1 MLMCASCRDEKKS
14 SDRAQTGTSFNRKS
28 DERIPAIE
36 QEMSNMPQKLS
47 GAGWKTMLWG
57 NDLARSIMALDDRG
71 ERIRLMNRYLDSMSE
86 LEPSLTVKNCYTL
99 AFRNY
104 EELIGTCTI
113 FEGEPEIAERI
124 LGIMRDCIRLHRQE
138 VKKWADAI
146 ENEPNRRNRV
156 PLKNIYRGLSSDFLM
171 FTNHIERTYFPW
183 MKSHGLP
190 MERHEHWRRKINAAY
205 GLEATD
211 GEIRRSAGI
220 TGRCD
225 ADNVPVGNVERKIVK
240 LPMKAEDQAN
250 VVAECCE
257 NVSKQLTVSSRK
269 EEVLSALIEYFHKIK
284 FDEQSYFS
292 RDAAI
297 SDYYQIVSAVADGL
311 LSKVEMPDAIWRF
324 KLDAIDRINK
334 EILRCEREPKGGIY
348 TVEQLGVGMFMTQR
362 QYLMSLKA
370 KRFDFIRRGFEYGRF
385 ALYFKS
391 LPSAD
396 KDEWMSRLE
405 KVAKRKVVIW
415 DPDNQLMEMPV
426 YVPEDNLDNEGET
439 KVESGFVEQIG
450 NEKIIFHR
458 TKGHLRNGN
467 AVK

>member
-1 MLMCASCRDEKKS
+1 MK
-14 SDRAQTGTSFNRKS
+14 RAFVTLSLVLGNVFVG
-28 DERIPAIE
+28 
-36 QEMSNMPQKLS
+36 MS
-47 GAGWKTMLWG
+47 
-57 NDLARSIMALDDRG
+57 
-71 ERIRLMNRYLDSMSE
+71 
-86 LEPSLTVKNCYTL
+86 
-99 AFRNY
+99 
-104 EELIGTCTI
+104 
-113 FEGEPEIAERI
+113 
-124 LGIMRDCIRLHRQE
+124 
-138 VKKWADAI
+138 
-146 ENEPNRRNRV
+146 
-156 PLKNIYRGLSSDFLM
+156 
-171 FTNHIERTYFPW
+171 
-183 MKSHGLP
+183 
-190 MERHEHWRRKINAAY
+190 
-205 GLEATD
+205 
-211 GEIRRSAGI
+211 
-220 TGRCD
+220 
-225 ADNVPVGNVERKIVK
+225 DNVPVGNAERKIVK

-257 NVSKQLTVSSRK
+257 DVSKQLTGSSLK
-269 EEVLSALIEYFHKIK
+269 EDVFRALIEYFHKIK

-348 TVEQLGVGMFMTQR
+348 NAERLGVGMFMTQR

-385 ALYFKS
+385 TLYFKS

-405 KVAKRKVVIW
+405 KVAKRKVAIW
-415 DPDNQLMEMPV
+415 DPDNQHMEMPV
-426 YVPEDNLDNEGET
+426 YVPEDKLDNEGGAQ
-439 KVESGFVEQIG
+439 VENGFVEQIG
-450 NEKIIFHR
+450 NTKVIFHR